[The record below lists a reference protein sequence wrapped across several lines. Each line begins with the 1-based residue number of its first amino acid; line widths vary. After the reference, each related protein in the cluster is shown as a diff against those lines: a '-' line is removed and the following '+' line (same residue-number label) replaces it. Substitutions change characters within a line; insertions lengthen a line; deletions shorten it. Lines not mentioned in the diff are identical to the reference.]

1 MNVTV
6 KTEITKAE
14 IEQTLSHNHTWS
26 QMPNVSPEIARDP
39 ELIKAAAKAWAG
51 EKAMTANI
59 IAKALRDCGE
69 SMGHDHMVAV
79 WAIIQRQLAD
89 PYSANWHRPCGT
101 KAIWWA
107 MYKKASRKAE
117 QDNKP
122 KQVGRVIDQSFAGE
136 MLRSIKKDLR
146 EKAS

>member
-6 KTEITKAE
+6 QTEITKAE
-14 IEQTLSHNHTWS
+14 IEQTLAHNHTWT
-26 QMPNVSPEIARDP
+26 QMPKVSPEIAKDP
-39 ELIKAAAKAWAG
+39 ELIKAAVKAWTA
-51 EKAMTANI
+51 EKAVTVNI
-59 IAKALRDCGE
+59 IAKTLRDTVKD
-69 SMGHDHMVAV
+69 MGHDHMIAV
-79 WAIIQRQLAD
+79 WSTIQRQLAD

-101 KAIWWA
+101 KAIWWS

-122 KQVGRVIDQSFAGE
+122 TQIGRVLDQSFAGE
-136 MLRSIKKDLR
+136 MLRAVKKDMR